1 MAEEKQALIQRLWDE
16 HRDRLLAYFFKRI
29 RNPAQAADLAQD
41 VFTRMLGADLDKVQ
55 NPEGYLYAV
64 ALNLVREHF
73 GLVQRDQSTLDV
85 DDPLVQEL
93 LAEQPSYADQIDGA
107 HYAERLHAVLGE
119 LSSKCH
125 NVVIL
130 HFWYGLKYDDIA
142 EKMDIS
148 RDQVKKYVSQALAL
162 GRRRMKR
169 LG

>member
-1 MAEEKQALIQRLWDE
+1 MSEEKQALIQRLWDE
-16 HRDRLLAYFFKRI
+16 HGDRLLAYFFKRI
-29 RNPAQAADLAQD
+29 RNPAQAADMAQD
-41 VFTRMLGADLDKVQ
+41 VFTRMLAADLDRVQ

-64 ALNLVREHF
+64 ALNLLRENY
-73 GLVQRDQSTLDV
+73 GRVQRDQSTLDV
-85 DDPLVQEL
+85 DDPLVEEL
-93 LAEQPSYADQIDGA
+93 LAEQPSYVEQIDGA
-107 HYAERLHAVLGE
+107 RTAERLHAVLSE

-142 EKMDIS
+142 EKMNIS